1 MRFEK
6 LMFKNTVKRL
16 AKSQF
21 DLKNCRL
28 VFKIL
33 YLKKKKKKKKNR
45 FWLVLKKNFFCFWN
59 RNFLKTQF
67 LNSSF
72 FATWFK
78 ITILTAP
85 LMKRKK
91 K

>member
-21 DLKNCRL
+21 DLKNC
-28 VFKIL
+28 
-33 YLKKKKKKKKNR
+33 
-45 FWLVLKKNFFCFWN
+45 FFAFSN